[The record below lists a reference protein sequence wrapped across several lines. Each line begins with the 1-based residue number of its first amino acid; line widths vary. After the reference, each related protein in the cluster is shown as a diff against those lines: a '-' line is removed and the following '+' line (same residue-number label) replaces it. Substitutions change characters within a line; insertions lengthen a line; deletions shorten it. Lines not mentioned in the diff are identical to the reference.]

1 MNRNDIHVFL
11 FYFFVLYSLKVT
23 RRRALTVETKGQGPG
38 AKRKP
43 VALLSLTAKN
53 RKKRGQQQQQQQQTV
68 YTSYGGA
75 WT

>member
-1 MNRNDIHVFL
+1 MNRNDIHVFF
-11 FYFFVLYSLKVT
+11 FYFFVLYSLKAI

-53 RKKRGQQQQQQQQTV
+53 ARIYYDDDYYYYYYKRE
-68 YTSYGGA
+68 
-75 WT
+75 